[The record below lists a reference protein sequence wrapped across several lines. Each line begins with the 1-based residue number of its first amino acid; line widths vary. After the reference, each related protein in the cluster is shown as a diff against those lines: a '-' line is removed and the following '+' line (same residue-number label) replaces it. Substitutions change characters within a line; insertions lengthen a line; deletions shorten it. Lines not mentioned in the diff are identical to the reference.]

1 MGRRGPK
8 PDPASVKEA
17 KGNSARRPIGKDP
30 VEQSGQAVGK
40 IAPPP
45 WLDGEALEIW
55 GRMAPM
61 LKARKLLSAPDVDTF
76 GRYCRNY
83 ARWLTMQKTMDEEGE
98 TYESESAHGKL
109 KRAHP
114 AFMISDR
121 LERMMLTVEDRFGLN
136 PAERQRMF
144 AARASQPLP
153 TDLFGDTADK
163 TEAPATGKEPT
174 HKAPNSPI
182 GLLQ

>member
-30 VEQSGQAVGK
+30 VEQSGKAAGK
-40 IAPPP
+40 VAHPP
-45 WLDGEALEIW
+45 WLKGEGLKIW
-55 GRMAPM
+55 RRMAPT
-61 LKARKLLSAPDVDTF
+61 LIARKLLSSADVDTF

-83 ARWLTMQKTMDEEGE
+83 ARWLKMQATMDKEGE

-121 LERMMLTVEDRFGLN
+121 LERMMLTIEDRFGLN

-153 TDLFGDTADK
+153 TDLFGDASDK
-163 TEAPATGKEPT
+163 PDASAPGKAPT
-174 HKAPNSPI
+174 HKAPDSPV
-182 GLLQ
+182 GLLN